1 MCVCMYMYT
10 WSVFFI
16 CVCVFILHVCKL
28 VFIHTLQSFI
38 PSYYKINTTIVVN
51 YLLRQIMELWLFV
64 WKLFSVLHHSNLL
77 SMSAKKIASSSR
89 REANLHW
96 TSGLRICIFVKVL
109 KLNEHKFQFF
119 CATNCSAEIRLV
131 CPGGAGPNTDIG
143 VDDEMRKDWLLIQF
157 EEWNI

>member
-1 MCVCMYMYT
+1 
-10 WSVFFI
+10 
-16 CVCVFILHVCKL
+16 
-28 VFIHTLQSFI
+28 
-38 PSYYKINTTIVVN
+38 
-51 YLLRQIMELWLFV
+51 MELWLFV
-64 WKLFSVLHHSNLL
+64 WKLFSVLHQSNLL
-77 SMSAKKIASSSR
+77 GVSAKKISSSLW

-96 TSGLRICIFVKVL
+96 MSGLRICIFVKVL

-157 EEWNI
+157 EE